1 MNKDFKALFTE
12 FPDISTQEWKDK
24 IVKDL
29 KGRDYNTLI
38 NKTDLGLNF
47 EPFYR
52 EENLQEIPFVDNIPG
67 EFPFVRSTK
76 QDNDW
81 NIRQII
87 VVTDINNANKQ
98 AVKLLQTGVNSL
110 IFCFM
115 EDKLS
120 SVSDLSDLLQNI
132 DITAIEVGFN
142 YKPNAFKIQKLYIQ
156 YIEQNNIDI
165 NKISGS
171 FNFNPFG
178 KVLMTGTPAENEK
191 LPKLNE
197 FVNTNA
203 EKLGNFGAITIGAV
217 MYSNA
222 GANTIQEI
230 AFALSQAVEYINK
243 FTDNEPNDIEKLLK
257 RMEFTFATSGDYFI
271 EIAKYRAIRY
281 LWAKIVKEFGVNNT
295 ELQKIKMNAINTNWN
310 KTVYDAHVNMLR
322 VTTETMSAAIG
333 GVYSISVSPF
343 DTTYKMPD
351 EFSYRIAKNT
361 QIILKEESY
370 FDKIVDPAGGSY
382 YIEKLTK
389 DISEKAWELFLELEK
404 SGGFYSN
411 IKNNTIQNMIE
422 ESANAKDIKIAQGKI
437 TLLGTNKYPN
447 QDETASDKI
456 KFNKPEFKSTSD
468 IKVLQKYRGAEAFE
482 QLRLKTEKAN
492 KIPKVFLYN
501 TGNVVMSKARAMF
514 ASGFFACAG
523 FEIIESELS
532 LNINNGLAEIQKQN
546 PDIIVVCSSDE
557 EYADVVPQI
566 KAKLNKNI
574 KLVVAGY
581 PKKLINKFN
590 EIGVTEFIHV
600 KSNILETLTKFQME
614 ILK

>member
-1 MNKDFKALFTE
+1 MNKDFKALFTD
-12 FPDISTQEWKDK
+12 FPEITTQDWKEK
-24 IVKDL
+24 IIKDL
-29 KGRDYNTLI
+29 KGRDYETLI
-38 NKTDLGLNF
+38 NKTDFGLNF

-52 EENLQEIPFVDNIPG
+52 KEDLKEIPFVDNIPG

-81 NIRQII
+81 KIRQILL
-87 VVTDINNANKQ
+87 VNDIKKANAQ
-98 AVKLLQTGVNSL
+98 AVKLLQTGVNSIL
-110 IFCFM
+110 FCFM

-120 SVSDLSDLLQNI
+120 SVNDLAILLKNI
-132 DITAIEVGFN
+132 DLTETEVSFN
-142 YKPNAFKIQKLYIQ
+142 YKPGAFTIQGLYIE
-156 YIEQNNIDI
+156 YIEQNNIDV

-178 KVLMTGTPAENEK
+178 KLLMTGKRAQNEK
-191 LPKLNE
+191 LLKLTR

-203 EKLGNFGAITIGAV
+203 EKLGNYGAVTIGTV

-243 FTDNEPNDIEKLLK
+243 YTDSNPDGIEKILS
-257 RMEFTFATSGDYFI
+257 RMEFTFATGGDYFI
-271 EIAKYRAIRY
+271 EIAKYRAVRY
-281 LWAKIVKEFGVNNT
+281 LWAKIVKEFGVENK

-310 KTVYDAHVNMLR
+310 KTIYDAHVNMLR

-333 GVYSISVSPF
+333 GVDSISVAPYDATF
-343 DTTYKMPD
+343 KMPD

-382 YIEKLTK
+382 YIEKLTN
-389 DISEKAWELFLELEK
+389 DISVKAWKLFLEIENK
-404 SGGFYSN
+404 GGFYEN

-422 ESANAKDIKIAQGKI
+422 ESANAKNMKIAQGRI
-437 TLLGTNKYPN
+437 SILGTNKYPN
-447 QDETASDKI
+447 QDETAADKI
-456 KFNKPEFKSTSD
+456 KFEKPEFKSNSD
-468 IKVLQKYRGAEAFE
+468 IKVLQKHRGAEAFE
-482 QLRLKTEKAN
+482 QLRLKTEKAD
-492 KIPKVFLYN
+492 KSPKVFLYN

-523 FEIIESELS
+523 FEIIESELN
-532 LNINNGLAEIQKQN
+532 LTIENGIAEIQKQN
-546 PDIIVVCSSDE
+546 PDIVVVCSSDD
-557 EYADVVPQI
+557 EYAEAVPQI
-566 KAKLNKNI
+566 KEKLNNSI

-581 PKKLINKFN
+581 PKELIEKFK
-590 EIGVTEFIHV
+590 EIGVTDFVHV
-600 KSNILETLTKFQME
+600 KSNILETLTKYQEE
-614 ILK
+614 II